1 MSSNISKKIPF
12 QIASPKLKPIFTLKD
27 PITGVR
33 FDHLVFYS
41 GRGCAKSVG
50 IAQGVIHH
58 TNKNKRMRAVVC
70 RQFGSSIDESAQQ
83 ELRSAAKIMG
93 VEDSYE
99 WTARVITHKLTGST
113 IIFMGLERNLG
124 SIKGLSGVDL
134 VWVEEASDISQEAL
148 DFLIPTIRKP
158 GSIIM
163 YSLNPRDKNDAVPK
177 TFIFNEYPNSL
188 VVQLKQSDNKFWTDK
203 LQRDMDAMRAIDP
216 EGAACI
222 WDGMFLGASD
232 MVFIKPALI
241 TTARGV
247 TAESNPKLK
256 IYAGFDVAGEGKD
269 SSVLVRR
276 QGNIILSKHK
286 LAKGNVI
293 ENTNWAK
300 DIYAESPWDEIV
312 VDATGSTGVADLIE
326 QWGNQNKQFE
336 TIKWNASRRS
346 RNPVKYSNARTE
358 SWGRMRDWLRNGGQL
373 NNDACWDEMSLIEFK
388 YTSKE
393 QVALESKSS
402 MKKSPDDIDAL
413 AMSMWLNDEEK
424 IVSAPYSHQSYG
436 GFAG

>member
-1 MSSNISKKIPF
+1 M
-12 QIASPKLKPIFTLKD
+12 
-27 PITGVR
+27 
-33 FDHLVFYS
+33 
-41 GRGCAKSVG
+41 
-50 IAQGVIHH
+50 
-58 TNKNKRMRAVVC
+58 
-70 RQFGSSIDESAQQ
+70 
-83 ELRSAAKIMG
+83 
-93 VEDSYE
+93 
-99 WTARVITHKLTGST
+99 
-113 IIFMGLERNLG
+113 
-124 SIKGLSGVDL
+124 
-134 VWVEEASDISQEAL
+134 
-148 DFLIPTIRKP
+148 
-158 GSIIM
+158 
-163 YSLNPRDKNDAVPK
+163 
-177 TFIFNEYPNSL
+177 
-188 VVQLKQSDNKFWTDK
+188 
-203 LQRDMDAMRAIDP
+203 
-216 EGAACI
+216 
-222 WDGMFLGASD
+222 
-232 MVFIKPALI
+232 
-241 TTARGV
+241 
-247 TAESNPKLK
+247 
-256 IYAGFDVAGEGKD
+256 
-269 SSVLVRR
+269 LVRR